1 MAQYTLDLSG
11 YKPNISDTVADD
23 RYLAVVEDYE
33 LGKSKAGND
42 MFTVWLRILEGPEQ
56 GKVIIDR
63 LTVTSKALFKI
74 VGFLNGI
81 GQPTPK
87 RRLSINPEVWKNKKV
102 YIDTSHAEPYRGRPG
117 TSQVDGYARYIV
129 PTEAVEDADVPVLV
143 TEVAEVAEVQPEPVA
158 VAEVVDADA
167 VPAEQPKAFVTGTP
181 AEADAPATA
190 VPAQAEPETLSLA
203 DINL

>member
-11 YKPNISDTVADD
+11 YKPNISDTVEDA
-23 RYLAVVEDYE
+23 RYLAMVEDYE

-87 RRLSINPEVWKNKKV
+87 RRLQIDPQRWLNKKV
-102 YIDTSHAEPYRGRPG
+102 YIDTSHAEPYRNRPG
-117 TSQVDGYARYIV
+117 TSQVDGYARYI
-129 PTEAVEDADVPVLV
+129 PETVEDAPADLPVLEQVVEDVP
-143 TEVAEVAEVQPEPVA
+143 EA
-158 VAEVVDADA
+158 VAEPVQAAVAEDA
-167 VPAEQPKAFVTGTP
+167 PAEPVKAFTTGNDTP
-181 AEADAPATA
+181 AEPDAPALS
-190 VPAQAEPETLSLA
+190 VPAKEEPETLSLA

>member
-11 YKPNISDTVADD
+11 YKPNISDTVADG
-23 RYLAVVEDYE
+23 RYLAMVEDYE

-87 RRLSINPEVWKNKKV
+87 RRLQIDPQRWLNKKV
-102 YIDTSHAEPYRGRPG
+102 YIDTSKAEPYRGRPG
-117 TSQVDGYARYIV
+117 TSQVDGYARWIA
-129 PTEAVEDADVPVLV
+129 PEVEDAPADVPVLEQV
-143 TEVAEVAEVQPEPVA
+143 VEDVPEA
-158 VAEVVDADA
+158 VAEPVQAAVV
-167 VPAEQPKAFVTGTP
+167 E
-181 AEADAPATA
+181 DAPAEPVKEFTTA
-190 VPAQAEPETLSLA
+190 GTTSGVDAPTTVPAKEEPETLSLA

>member
-11 YKPNISDTVADD
+11 YKPNMSDTVADD
-23 RYLAVVEDYE
+23 RYLAIVEDYE

-63 LTVTSKALFKI
+63 LTITSKALFKV

-117 TSQVDGYARYIV
+117 TSQVDGYARYIAA
-129 PTEAVEDADVPVLV
+129 TEAVEDADVPVLV
-143 TEVAEVAEVQPEPVA
+143 TEAAEVAEVQPEPVEVAA
-158 VAEVVDADA
+158 VEDV
-167 VPAEQPKAFVTGTP
+167 KAFTTGSDTP
-181 AEADAPATA
+181 AEDDAPATA
-190 VPAQAEPETLSLA
+190 TPAKAEPETLSLA